1 MLFIIRLTDGLRLYI
16 ILYIKIMNRDQPN
29 PLKCK
34 EKMLIKIYYHL
45 PEQTD
50 NSKKGFKPYN
60 LTDLRENKLESL
72 CEKMG

>member
-1 MLFIIRLTDGLRLYI
+1 
-16 ILYIKIMNRDQPN
+16 MNRDQPN

-60 LTDLRENKLESL
+60 LTDLRENKLESM
-72 CEKMG
+72 CAKMG